1 MKKMLYAVAVG
12 LTFIAELSVAGII
25 QVDTA
30 IEDKGTLIT
39 VIGHNEFT
47 SLMTV
52 TLPPSDWDD
61 RARTYVLGNQE
72 VFVIDAVI
80 AEHFFNVYPLV
91 IDIPQPVDLLAS
103 ITIPFFMA
111 TGSSA
116 TDLGPL
122 PTNGS
127 VASAEMRDGYGIWHP
142 AEINSFFDVF
152 ADLPLTGPNGEQYQ
166 WDLSGFTQTQGNF
179 YLAEVTMTADQ
190 FSVPEPSTLFLLLG
204 TIPFFFGKH
213 FNKRS
218 LNGGVRRNPGICQ
231 SASNTFH

>member
-1 MKKMLYAVAVG
+1 MKKMLYAVAVV

-25 QVDTA
+25 QVDTE

-47 SLMTV
+47 SLMVV
-52 TLPPSDWDD
+52 TLPAPDWGN
-61 RARTYVLGNQE
+61 RAGTYLLGNRE

-80 AEHFFNVYPLV
+80 TEHFFNVYPLV
-91 IDIPQPVDLLAS
+91 IDIPQPVGLLAS

-127 VASAEMRDGYGIWHP
+127 VASAEMRDGYGI
-142 AEINSFFDVF
+142 
-152 ADLPLTGPNGEQYQ
+152 
-166 WDLSGFTQTQGNF
+166 
-179 YLAEVTMTADQ
+179 
-190 FSVPEPSTLFLLLG
+190 
-204 TIPFFFGKH
+204 
-213 FNKRS
+213 
-218 LNGGVRRNPGICQ
+218 
-231 SASNTFH
+231 